1 METEKRIQYYEK
13 IYLFE
18 VERREKLNARLNVPM
33 AAIVALLGF
42 ISYLL
47 NVNFLNTS
55 VCLKSI
61 FFLLIALSLI
71 SILLSCYHF
80 KNCWS
85 GLIDRFMPTTKEIEA
100 YHVKL
105 EENYKEFDGKDD
117 LVDQYFNQ
125 FLLESY
131 SEYASYNSKN
141 NDYRSTQL
149 YKAVRSITFGL
160 SFSFLAALCFK
171 MSAILT

>member
-1 METEKRIQYYEK
+1 METKKRIDYYEK

-55 VCLKSI
+55 VCLKSV

-71 SILLSCYHF
+71 SIILSCYHF

-85 GLIDRFMPTTKEIEA
+85 GLIDRFMPTAKEIEA

-105 EENYKEFDGKDD
+105 EENYKGDDEKDN
-117 LVDQYFNQ
+117 LIEQYFNQ

-149 YKAVRSITFGL
+149 YKAVRAITFAL

-171 MSAILT
+171 ISAILT